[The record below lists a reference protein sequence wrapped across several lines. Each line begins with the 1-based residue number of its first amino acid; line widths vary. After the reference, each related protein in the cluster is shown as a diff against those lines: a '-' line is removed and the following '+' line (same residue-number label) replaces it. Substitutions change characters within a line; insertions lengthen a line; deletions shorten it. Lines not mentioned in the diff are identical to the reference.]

1 MADKA
6 TFISELATLVKK
18 HLSPTKLNFKDI
30 MLPDGSTLRYEGDMP
45 MVQMPVTIVQ
55 PDGTELPA
63 PDAIYEM
70 EDGATIEVI
79 DGIIVTVT
87 PPVAEAEVESKD
99 KEKEY
104 KDKEKGM
111 PTTPHE
117 MENNTAT
124 VKTLIETHTKEHHF
138 TKEEVTSLLEQSVV
152 NMTEKFATATKELAD
167 KIEVMEGYNSDLS
180 ALVLKFSEQPAEN
193 SVKKLPVNLKSEVT
207 SKRDS
212 LEEYRKRMNTQI

>member
-70 EDGATIEVI
+70 EDGTSIEVI
-79 DGIIVTVT
+79 GGIIVTVT
-87 PPVAEAEVESKD
+87 PPATEVETPESA
-99 KEKEY
+99 
-104 KDKEKGM
+104 M
-111 PTTPHE
+111 PTTPTE

-152 NMTEKFATATKELAD
+152 GMTEKFATATKELAD

-193 SVKKLPVNLKSEVT
+193 SVKKLPVNLKSEPT
-207 SKRDS
+207 SKRES
-212 LEEYRKRMNTQI
+212 LEEYRKRMNTQK

>member
-99 KEKEY
+99 KEK
-104 KDKEKGM
+104 GM

-180 ALVLKFSEQPAEN
+180 ALVLKFSEQPAET

-207 SKRDS
+207 NKRES
-212 LEEYRKRMNTQI
+212 LEEYRNRMNTQK

>member
-99 KEKEY
+99 KEK
-104 KDKEKGM
+104 GM

-180 ALVLKFSEQPAEN
+180 ALVLKFSEQPAET

-207 SKRDS
+207 SKRES
-212 LEEYRKRMNTQI
+212 LEEYRNRMNTQK

>member
-70 EDGATIEVI
+70 EDGTSIEVI
-79 DGIIVTVT
+79 GGIIVTVT
-87 PPVAEAEVESKD
+87 PPATEVETPESA
-99 KEKEY
+99 
-104 KDKEKGM
+104 M
-111 PTTPHE
+111 PTTPAE

-138 TKEEVTSLLEQSVV
+138 TKEEVTSMLEQSVV
-152 NMTEKFATATKELAD
+152 GMTEKFATATKELAD

-180 ALVLKFSEQPAEN
+180 ALVLKFSEQPAET
-193 SVKKLPVNLKSEVT
+193 SVKKLPVNLKSEPT
-207 SKRDS
+207 NKRES
-212 LEEYRKRMNTQI
+212 LEEYRKRMNTQK

>member
-99 KEKEY
+99 KEK
-104 KDKEKGM
+104 GM
-111 PTTPHE
+111 STTPHE

-180 ALVLKFSEQPAEN
+180 ALVLKFSEQPAET
-193 SVKKLPVNLKSEVT
+193 SVKKLPVNLKSEPT
-207 SKRDS
+207 FKRES
-212 LEEYRKRMNTQI
+212 LEEYRNRMNTQK

>member
-1 MADKA
+1 MADKT

-70 EDGATIEVI
+70 EDGTSIEVI
-79 DGIIVTVT
+79 GGIIVAVT
-87 PPVAEAEVESKD
+87 PPATEVETPESA
-99 KEKEY
+99 
-104 KDKEKGM
+104 M
-111 PTTPHE
+111 PTTPTE

-124 VKTLIETHTKEHHF
+124 VKSLIETHTKEHHF
-138 TKEEVTSLLEQSVV
+138 TKEEVTTLLEQSVV
-152 NMTEKFATATKELAD
+152 NVTEKFATATKELSD
-167 KIEVMEGYNSDLS
+167 KIQVMEGYNSDLS
-180 ALVLKFSEQPAEN
+180 ALVLKFSEQPAET
-193 SVKKLPVNLKSEVT
+193 SVKKLPVNLKSEPT
-207 SKRDS
+207 NKRES
-212 LEEYRKRMNTQI
+212 LEEYRNRMNTQK

>member
-45 MVQMPVTIVQ
+45 MVQMPVTILQ

-63 PDAIYEM
+63 PDAVYEM
-70 EDGATIEVI
+70 EDGVTIEVI

-87 PPVAEAEVESKD
+87 PPVAEAEVES
-99 KEKEY
+99 

-138 TKEEVTSLLEQSVV
+138 TKEEVTSMLEQSVV

-180 ALVLKFSEQPAEN
+180 ALVLKFSEQPAET
-193 SVKKLPVNLKSEVT
+193 SVKKLPVNLKSEPT
-207 SKRDS
+207 NKRES
-212 LEEYRKRMNTQI
+212 LEEYRKRMNTQK

>member
-45 MVQMPVTIVQ
+45 MVQMPVTILQ

-99 KEKEY
+99 KEK
-104 KDKEKGM
+104 GM

-152 NMTEKFATATKELAD
+152 GMTEKFATATKELAD

-180 ALVLKFSEQPAEN
+180 ALVLKFSEQPAET
-193 SVKKLPVNLKSEVT
+193 SVKKLPVNLKSEPT
-207 SKRDS
+207 FKRES
-212 LEEYRKRMNTQI
+212 LEEYRNRMNTQK

>member
-1 MADKA
+1 MADKT

-70 EDGATIEVI
+70 EDGTSIEVI
-79 DGIIVTVT
+79 GGIIVTVT
-87 PPVAEAEVESKD
+87 PPATEVETPESA
-99 KEKEY
+99 
-104 KDKEKGM
+104 M
-111 PTTPHE
+111 PTTPTE

-124 VKTLIETHTKEHHF
+124 VKSLIETHTKEHHF
-138 TKEEVTSLLEQSVV
+138 TKEEVTTLLEQSVV
-152 NMTEKFATATKELAD
+152 NVTEKFATATKELSD
-167 KIEVMEGYNSDLS
+167 KIQVMEGYNTDLS
-180 ALVLKFSEQPAEN
+180 ALVLKFSEQPAET
-193 SVKKLPVNLKSEVT
+193 SVKKLPVNLKSEPT
-207 SKRDS
+207 NKRES

>member
-18 HLSPTKLNFKDI
+18 HLSPKKLNFKDI

-45 MVQMPVTIVQ
+45 MVQMPVTILQ

-63 PDAIYEM
+63 PDAVYEM

-99 KEKEY
+99 KK
-104 KDKEKGM
+104 KGM

-152 NMTEKFATATKELAD
+152 VMTEKFATATKELSD

-180 ALVLKFSEQPAEN
+180 ALVLKFSEQPAEI
-193 SVKKLPVNLKSEVT
+193 SVKKLPVNLKSEPT
-207 SKRDS
+207 NKRES
-212 LEEYRKRMNTQI
+212 LEEYRNRMNTQK

>member
-1 MADKA
+1 MADKS

-55 PDGTELPA
+55 PDGSELPA
-63 PDAIYEM
+63 PDAVYEM

-87 PPVAEAEVESKD
+87 PPVAEAEVES
-99 KEKEY
+99 

-152 NMTEKFATATKELAD
+152 GMTEKFATATKELSD

-193 SVKKLPVNLKSEVT
+193 SVKKLPVNLKSEPT
-207 SKRDS
+207 NKRES
-212 LEEYRKRMNTQI
+212 LEEYRKRMNTQK

>member
-87 PPVAEAEVESKD
+87 PPVAEVEVES
-99 KEKEY
+99 

-138 TKEEVTSLLEQSVV
+138 TKEEVTSMFEQSVV
-152 NMTEKFATATKELAD
+152 GMTEKFATATKELAD

-193 SVKKLPVNLKSEVT
+193 SVKKLPVNLKSEPT
-207 SKRDS
+207 SKRES
-212 LEEYRKRMNTQI
+212 LEEYRKRMNTQK

>member
-87 PPVAEAEVESKD
+87 PPVAEVES
-99 KEKEY
+99 

-138 TKEEVTSLLEQSVV
+138 TKEEVTSMLEQSVV
-152 NMTEKFATATKELAD
+152 GMTEKFATATKELAD

-193 SVKKLPVNLKSEVT
+193 SVKKLPVNLKSEPT
-207 SKRDS
+207 NKRES

>member
-87 PPVAEAEVESKD
+87 PPVAEVES
-99 KEKEY
+99 

-152 NMTEKFATATKELAD
+152 GMTEKFATATKELAD

-180 ALVLKFSEQPAEN
+180 ALVLKFSEQPAET
-193 SVKKLPVNLKSEVT
+193 SVKKLPVNLKSEPT
-207 SKRDS
+207 NKRES

>member
-45 MVQMPVTIVQ
+45 MVQMPVTILQ

-87 PPVAEAEVESKD
+87 PPVAEVEVES
-99 KEKEY
+99 

-138 TKEEVTSLLEQSVV
+138 TKEEVTSMLEQSVV
-152 NMTEKFATATKELAD
+152 GMTEKFATATKELAD

-193 SVKKLPVNLKSEVT
+193 SVKKLPVNLKSEPT
-207 SKRDS
+207 SKRES
-212 LEEYRKRMNTQI
+212 LEEYRKRMNTQK

>member
-99 KEKEY
+99 KEK
-104 KDKEKGM
+104 GM

-138 TKEEVTSLLEQSVV
+138 TKEEVTSMLEQSVV
-152 NMTEKFATATKELAD
+152 GMTEKFATATKELAD

-180 ALVLKFSEQPAEN
+180 ALVLKFSEQPAET

-207 SKRDS
+207 NKRES
-212 LEEYRKRMNTQI
+212 LEEYRNRMNTQK

>member
-63 PDAIYEM
+63 PDAVYEM

-87 PPVAEAEVESKD
+87 PPVAEVEVES
-99 KEKEY
+99 

-138 TKEEVTSLLEQSVV
+138 TKEEVTSMLEQSVV
-152 NMTEKFATATKELAD
+152 GMTEKFATATKELAD

-180 ALVLKFSEQPAEN
+180 ALVLKFSEQPAET

-207 SKRDS
+207 NKRES
-212 LEEYRKRMNTQI
+212 LEEYRKRMNTQK

>member
-99 KEKEY
+99 KEK
-104 KDKEKGM
+104 GM

-152 NMTEKFATATKELAD
+152 GMTEKFATATKELAD

-180 ALVLKFSEQPAEN
+180 ALVLKFSEQPAET

-207 SKRDS
+207 SKRES
-212 LEEYRKRMNTQI
+212 LEEYRKRMNTQK

>member
-70 EDGATIEVI
+70 EDGTSIEVI
-79 DGIIVTVT
+79 GGIIVTVT
-87 PPVAEAEVESKD
+87 PPVAEAEVES
-99 KEKEY
+99 

-152 NMTEKFATATKELAD
+152 GMTEKFATATKELAD

-193 SVKKLPVNLKSEVT
+193 SVKKLPVNLKSEPT
-207 SKRDS
+207 NKRES

>member
-63 PDAIYEM
+63 PDAVYEM

-87 PPVAEAEVESKD
+87 PPVAEVEVES
-99 KEKEY
+99 

-138 TKEEVTSLLEQSVV
+138 TKEEVTSMLEQSVV
-152 NMTEKFATATKELAD
+152 GMTEKFATATKELAD

-207 SKRDS
+207 SKRES

>member
-1 MADKA
+1 MADKT

-18 HLSPTKLNFKDI
+18 HLSPTKLIFKDI

-45 MVQMPVTIVQ
+45 MVQMPATIVQ

-70 EDGATIEVI
+70 EDGTTIEVI
-79 DGIIVTVT
+79 GGIIVTVT
-87 PPVAEAEVESKD
+87 PPVAEVESKD

-117 MENNTAT
+117 MENNAAT
-124 VKTLIETHTKEHHF
+124 VKSLIETHTKEHHF
-138 TKEEVTSLLEQSVV
+138 TKEEVTTLLEQSVV
-152 NMTEKFATATKELAD
+152 NITEKFATATKELSD
-167 KIEVMEGYNSDLS
+167 KIQVMEGYNTDLS
-180 ALVLKFSEQPAEN
+180 ALVLKFSEQPAEV
-193 SVKKLPVNLKSEVT
+193 SVKKSPTNLKSEST
-207 SKRDS
+207 YKRES
-212 LEEYRKRMNTQI
+212 LEEYRKRMNA

>member
-70 EDGATIEVI
+70 EDGTTIEVI
-79 DGIIVTVT
+79 GGIIVTVT
-87 PPVAEAEVESKD
+87 PPTAEEVETPESA
-99 KEKEY
+99 
-104 KDKEKGM
+104 M

-138 TKEEVTSLLEQSVV
+138 TKEEVTSMLEQSVV
-152 NMTEKFATATKELAD
+152 GMTEKFATATKELAD

-193 SVKKLPVNLKSEVT
+193 SVKKLPVNLKSEPT
-207 SKRDS
+207 NKRES

>member
-99 KEKEY
+99 KEK
-104 KDKEKGM
+104 GM

-152 NMTEKFATATKELAD
+152 GMTEKFATATKELAD

-180 ALVLKFSEQPAEN
+180 ALVLKFSEQPAET

-207 SKRDS
+207 SKRES
-212 LEEYRKRMNTQI
+212 LEEYRNRMNTQK

>member
-55 PDGTELPA
+55 PDGSELPA
-63 PDAIYEM
+63 PDAVYEM

-87 PPVAEAEVESKD
+87 PPVAEAEVES
-99 KEKEY
+99 

-152 NMTEKFATATKELAD
+152 NMTEKFATATKELSD

-180 ALVLKFSEQPAEN
+180 ALVLKFSEQPAET
-193 SVKKLPVNLKSEVT
+193 SVKKLPVNLKSEPT
-207 SKRDS
+207 SKRES
-212 LEEYRKRMNTQI
+212 LEEYRKRMNTQK

>member
-45 MVQMPVTIVQ
+45 MVQMPVTILQ

-63 PDAIYEM
+63 PDAVYEM

-87 PPVAEAEVESKD
+87 PPVAEVES
-99 KEKEY
+99 

-138 TKEEVTSLLEQSVV
+138 TKEEVTSMLEQSVV
-152 NMTEKFATATKELAD
+152 GMTEKFATATKELAD

-180 ALVLKFSEQPAEN
+180 ALVLKFSEQPAET
-193 SVKKLPVNLKSEVT
+193 SVKKLPVNLKSEPT
-207 SKRDS
+207 NKRES
-212 LEEYRKRMNTQI
+212 LEEYRNRMNTQK

>member
-1 MADKA
+1 MADKT

-18 HLSPTKLNFKDI
+18 HLSPTKLIFKDI

-45 MVQMPVTIVQ
+45 MVQMPATIVQ

-70 EDGATIEVI
+70 EDGTTIEVI
-79 DGIIVTVT
+79 GGIIVTVT
-87 PPVAEAEVESKD
+87 PPVAEVESKD

-117 MENNTAT
+117 MENNAAT
-124 VKTLIETHTKEHHF
+124 VKSLIETHTKEHHF
-138 TKEEVTSLLEQSVV
+138 TKEEVTTLLEQSVV
-152 NMTEKFATATKELAD
+152 NMTEKFATATKELSD
-167 KIEVMEGYNSDLS
+167 KIQVMEGYNTDLS
-180 ALVLKFSEQPAEN
+180 ALVLKFSEQPAEV
-193 SVKKLPVNLKSEVT
+193 SVKKSPTNLKSEST
-207 SKRDS
+207 YKRES
-212 LEEYRKRMNTQI
+212 LEEYRKRMNA

>member
-99 KEKEY
+99 KEK
-104 KDKEKGM
+104 GM

-152 NMTEKFATATKELAD
+152 GMTEKFATATKELAD

-180 ALVLKFSEQPAEN
+180 ALVLKFSEQPAET
-193 SVKKLPVNLKSEVT
+193 SVKKLPVNLKSEPT
-207 SKRDS
+207 NKRES
-212 LEEYRKRMNTQI
+212 LEEYRKRMNTQK

>member
-1 MADKA
+1 MADKT

-45 MVQMPVTIVQ
+45 MVQMPATIVQ

-70 EDGATIEVI
+70 EDGTSIEVI
-79 DGIIVTVT
+79 GGIIVTVT

-99 KEKEY
+99 KEK
-104 KDKEKGM
+104 GM

-124 VKTLIETHTKEHHF
+124 VKSLIETHTKEHHF
-138 TKEEVTSLLEQSVV
+138 TKEEVTTLLEQSVV
-152 NMTEKFATATKELAD
+152 NITEKFATATKELSD
-167 KIEVMEGYNSDLS
+167 KIQVMEGYNTDLS
-180 ALVLKFSEQPAEN
+180 ALVLKFSEQPAEV
-193 SVKKLPVNLKSEVT
+193 SVKKSPTNLKSEST
-207 SKRDS
+207 YKRES
-212 LEEYRKRMNTQI
+212 LEEYRKRMNA

>member
-87 PPVAEAEVESKD
+87 PPVAEVEVES
-99 KEKEY
+99 

-138 TKEEVTSLLEQSVV
+138 TKEEVTSMLEQSVV
-152 NMTEKFATATKELAD
+152 GMTEKFATATKELAD

-207 SKRDS
+207 SKRES

>member
-45 MVQMPVTIVQ
+45 MVQMPVTILQ

-70 EDGATIEVI
+70 EDGTSIEVI
-79 DGIIVTVT
+79 GGIIVTVT
-87 PPVAEAEVESKD
+87 PPVAEAEVES
-99 KEKEY
+99 

-152 NMTEKFATATKELAD
+152 NMTEKFATATKELSD

-193 SVKKLPVNLKSEVT
+193 SVKKLPVNLKSEPT
-207 SKRDS
+207 SKRES

>member
-55 PDGTELPA
+55 PDGSELPA

-87 PPVAEAEVESKD
+87 PPVAEAEVES
-99 KEKEY
+99 

-152 NMTEKFATATKELAD
+152 NMTEKFATATKELSD

-180 ALVLKFSEQPAEN
+180 ALVLKFSEQPAET
-193 SVKKLPVNLKSEVT
+193 SVKKLPVNLKSEPT
-207 SKRDS
+207 NKRES
-212 LEEYRKRMNTQI
+212 LEEYRKRMNTQK

>member
-45 MVQMPVTIVQ
+45 MVQMPVTILQ
-55 PDGTELPA
+55 PDGSELPA

-70 EDGATIEVI
+70 EDGTSIEVI

-87 PPVAEAEVESKD
+87 PPVAEAEVD
-99 KEKEY
+99 A

-152 NMTEKFATATKELAD
+152 GMTEKFATATKELSD

-193 SVKKLPVNLKSEVT
+193 SVKKLPVNLKSEPT
-207 SKRDS
+207 SKRES
-212 LEEYRKRMNTQI
+212 LEDYRKRMNTQI

>member
-45 MVQMPVTIVQ
+45 MVQMPVTILQ

-63 PDAIYEM
+63 PDAVYEM

-87 PPVAEAEVESKD
+87 PPVAEAEVES
-99 KEKEY
+99 

-180 ALVLKFSEQPAEN
+180 ALVLKFSEQPAET
-193 SVKKLPVNLKSEVT
+193 SVKKLPVNLKSEPT
-207 SKRDS
+207 NKRES

>member
-99 KEKEY
+99 KEK
-104 KDKEKGM
+104 GM

-138 TKEEVTSLLEQSVV
+138 TKEEVTLLLEQSVV
-152 NMTEKFATATKELAD
+152 GMTEKFATATKELAD

-180 ALVLKFSEQPAEN
+180 ALVLKFSEQPAET

-207 SKRDS
+207 SKRES
-212 LEEYRKRMNTQI
+212 LEEYRNRMNTQK

>member
-45 MVQMPVTIVQ
+45 MVQMPVTILQ

-63 PDAIYEM
+63 PDAVYEM

-87 PPVAEAEVESKD
+87 PPVAEAEVES
-99 KEKEY
+99 

-152 NMTEKFATATKELAD
+152 GMTEKFATATKELAD

-180 ALVLKFSEQPAEN
+180 ALVLKFSEQPAET
-193 SVKKLPVNLKSEVT
+193 SVKKLPVNLKSEPT
-207 SKRDS
+207 FKRES
-212 LEEYRKRMNTQI
+212 LEEYRNRMNTQK

>member
-1 MADKA
+1 MADKT

-70 EDGATIEVI
+70 EDGTSIEVI
-79 DGIIVTVT
+79 GGIIVTVT
-87 PPVAEAEVESKD
+87 PPATEVETPESA
-99 KEKEY
+99 
-104 KDKEKGM
+104 M
-111 PTTPHE
+111 PTTPTE

-124 VKTLIETHTKEHHF
+124 VKSLIETHTKEHHF
-138 TKEEVTSLLEQSVV
+138 TKEEVTTLLEQSVV
-152 NMTEKFATATKELAD
+152 NVTEKFATATKELSD
-167 KIEVMEGYNSDLS
+167 KIQVMEGYNTDLS
-180 ALVLKFSEQPAEN
+180 ALVLKFSEQPAET
-193 SVKKLPVNLKSEVT
+193 SVKKLQVNLKSEPT
-207 SKRDS
+207 NKRES
-212 LEEYRKRMNTQI
+212 LEEYRKRMNTQK

>member
-99 KEKEY
+99 KEK
-104 KDKEKGM
+104 GM

-138 TKEEVTSLLEQSVV
+138 TKEEVTSMLEQSVV
-152 NMTEKFATATKELAD
+152 GMTEKFATATKELAD

-193 SVKKLPVNLKSEVT
+193 SVKKLPVNLKSEPT
-207 SKRDS
+207 NKRES

>member
-70 EDGATIEVI
+70 EDGTAIEVI
-79 DGIIVTVT
+79 EGIIVTVT
-87 PPVAEAEVESKD
+87 PPATEVETPESA
-99 KEKEY
+99 
-104 KDKEKGM
+104 M
-111 PTTPHE
+111 PTTPTE

-152 NMTEKFATATKELAD
+152 GMTEKFATATKELAD

-180 ALVLKFSEQPAEN
+180 ALVLKFSEQPAET

-207 SKRDS
+207 NKRES
-212 LEEYRKRMNTQI
+212 LEEYRKRMNTQK